1 MAARVGIV
9 GIGHTRFGNSSEY
22 DLADVMAYAATDA
35 LQDAGYLEKRKE
47 IDQVIVGNMA
57 SGLFVHQSAVA
68 SSLISRMDMEPVPA
82 ELVENGPASG
92 ASAVKIGYMAIASGM
107 CDVVLVVGGEVMRKV
122 SGWMSTDIVATML
135 HQEAE
140 YNMGLTLPAFGGM
153 FTRLYMEKYGLTE
166 RDLALLAVKNH
177 ENGAKNKYAHIQAP
191 VNIEAIAD
199 GPEADVVNNYVAEP
213 LRMYSTCPVS
223 DGAAALLL
231 VNMDS
236 PRVKD
241 FKKKP
246 IRIAGVASATDTH
259 CVHNRKDP
267 LQLNAVRIAA
277 EKAYKMAGVGPKD
290 ISFAELHDAF
300 SILELAISE
309 EVGFFERGKSYLAV
323 RKGETKIDG
332 RLPINTSGGL
342 KSKGHPVGATGVSQ
356 VVELVR
362 QLRGEAESGRQV
374 KDPKYGMSVNFGGF
388 GNNVVAVIC
397 AKD

>member
-1 MAARVGIV
+1 MAPRVGIV

-35 LQDAGYLEKRKE
+35 LQDAGFLESRRE
-47 IDQVIVGNMA
+47 VDQVFVGNMA
-57 SGLFVHQSAVA
+57 SGLFCHQSAVA
-68 SSLISRMDMEPVPA
+68 SALVSRLDMEPVPA
-82 ELVENGPASG
+82 ELIENGPASG
-92 ASAVKIGYMAIASGM
+92 ASAVKVGYMAVASGLA
-107 CDVVLVVGGEVMRKV
+107 DVVLVVGGEVMRKV
-122 SGWMSTDIVATML
+122 SGWNATDYVATML
-135 HQEAE
+135 HTEAE
-140 YNMGLTLPAFGGM
+140 YNMGLTLPGFGGM

-177 ENGAKNKYAHIQAP
+177 DNGAKNRYAHIQAP
-191 VNIEAIAD
+191 CDIAAIAD
-199 GPEADVVNNYVAEP
+199 GPEAEVVNNYVAEP

-236 PRVKD
+236 PRAAR

-246 IRIAGVASATDTH
+246 VRIAAVASATDTH
-259 CVHNRKDP
+259 CVHNRADP
-267 LQLNAVRIAA
+267 LRLEAVRIAA
-277 EKAYKMAGVGPKD
+277 EKAYRMASLKPSD

-323 RKGETKIDG
+323 RRGETRIDG

-397 AKD
+397 ARE

>member
-35 LQDAGYLEKRKE
+35 LQDAGYLAQRKK
-47 IDQVIVGNMA
+47 IDQVFVANMA
-57 SGLFVHQSAVA
+57 SGMFCHQSAVA
-68 SSLISRMDMEPVPA
+68 SALISRMDMEPVPA
-82 ELVENGPASG
+82 ELIENGPASG
-92 ASAVKIGYMAIASGM
+92 ASAVKIGYMAVASGIA
-107 CDVVLVVGGEVMRKV
+107 DVVLVVGGEIMRKV
-122 SGWMSTDIVATML
+122 TGWNATDIVATML
-135 HQEAE
+135 DTETE
-140 YNMGLTLPAFGGM
+140 YNMGLTLPGFGGM
-153 FTRLYMEKYGLTE
+153 FTRMYMEKYGMTE

-177 ENGAKNKYAHIQAP
+177 DNGMKNKYAHIQATCT
-191 VNIEAIAD
+191 IEAIAD
-199 GPEADVVNNYVAEP
+199 GPEAKVVNNYIAEP

-236 PRVKD
+236 ERGKA
-241 FKKKP
+241 FAKKP
-246 IRIAGVASATDTH
+246 IRIAAVASATDTH
-259 CVHNRKDP
+259 CVHNRADP

-277 EKAYKMAGVGPKD
+277 EKAYKMAGIGPKD

-300 SILELAISE
+300 SILEMAISE

-323 RKGETKIDG
+323 RKGETKLDG
-332 RLPINTSGGL
+332 RIPINTSGGL

-362 QLRGEAESGRQV
+362 QLRGEAEEGRQV
-374 KDPKYGMSVNFGGF
+374 KDPKFGLSVNFGGF
-388 GNNVVAVIC
+388 GNNVAAVIC

>member
-1 MAARVGIV
+1 MAIRVGIV

-35 LQDAGYLEKRKE
+35 LVDAGFLERRKE

-57 SGLFVHQSAVA
+57 SGLFCHQSAVA
-68 SSLISRMDMEPVPA
+68 SALVSRMDMEPVPA

-92 ASAVKIGYMAIASGM
+92 ASAIKIGYMAVASSM
-107 CDVVLVVGGEVMRKV
+107 ADVVLVVGGEVMRKV
-122 SGWMSTDIVATML
+122 TGWNSTDYVATML
-135 HQEAE
+135 HTDAE
-140 YNMGLTLPAFGGM
+140 YNMGLTLPGFGGM
-153 FTRLYMEKYGLTE
+153 FTRLYMERYGMTE

-177 ENGAKNKYAHIQAP
+177 ENGNKNIYAHIQAP
-191 VNIEAIAD
+191 CTIEAIAD
-199 GPEADVVNNYVAEP
+199 GPEASVVNNYVAEP

-236 PRVKD
+236 PKMKY

-246 IRIAGVASATDTH
+246 IRIAGIASATDTH

-267 LQLNAVRIAA
+267 LRLDAVRIAA
-277 EKAYKMAGVGPKD
+277 EKAYAMAGLKPSD

-309 EVGFFERGKSYLAV
+309 EVGFFERGKSFLAV
-323 RKGETKIDG
+323 RNGETALKG

-356 VVELVR
+356 AVELVR
-362 QLRGEAESGRQV
+362 QLRGEAEHGRQV
-374 KDPKYGMSVNFGGF
+374 KDPRYGMSVNFGGF
-388 GNNVVAVIC
+388 GNNVVALIC
-397 AKD
+397 AKE

>member
-57 SGLFVHQSAVA
+57 SGMFNHQSAVA

-92 ASAVKIGYMAIASGM
+92 ASAIKIGYMAIASGM

-122 SGWMSTDIVATML
+122 SGWMATDVVATML

-140 YNMGLTLPAFGGM
+140 YNMGLTLPSFGGM

-199 GPEADVVNNYVAEP
+199 GPEAEVVNNYVAEP

-223 DGAAALLL
+223 DGAAAVLL

-246 IRIAGVASATDTH
+246 IRIAGIASATDTH
-259 CVHNRKDP
+259 CVHNRADP

-323 RKGETKIDG
+323 RRGETRIDG

-362 QLRGEAESGRQV
+362 QLRGEAEPGRQV

-397 AKD
+397 AKE

>member
-1 MAARVGIV
+1 MAVRVGIV

-22 DLADVMAYAATDA
+22 DLADVLAFAATDA

-57 SGLFVHQSAVA
+57 SGLFCHQSAVA
-68 SSLISRMDMEPVPA
+68 SSLISRMDMEPVPS

-92 ASAVKIGYMAIASGM
+92 ASAIKMGYMAVASGM
-107 CDVVLVVGGEVMRKV
+107 ADVVLVVGGEIMRKV
-122 SGWMSTDIVATML
+122 SGWNSTDFVATML
-135 HQEAE
+135 HSEAE
-140 YNMGLTLPAFGGM
+140 YNMGLTLPGFGGM
-153 FTRLYMEKYGLTE
+153 FTRMYMEKYGLEE
-166 RDLALLAVKNH
+166 RDLAILAVKNH
-177 ENGAKNKYAHIQAP
+177 ENGAKNKYAHIQARCDL
-191 VNIEAIAD
+191 NAIAD
-199 GPEADVVNNYVAEP
+199 GPEADVVNNYIAEP

-223 DGAAALLL
+223 DGAAAVLL

-236 PRVKD
+236 PRMKD

-267 LQLNAVRIAA
+267 LKLEAVRIAA
-277 EKAYKMAGVGPKD
+277 EKAYKMAGLKPSD

-309 EVGFFERGKSYLAV
+309 EVGFFERGKSFLSV
-323 RKGETKIDG
+323 RNGETKLDG

-362 QLRGEAESGRQV
+362 QLRGEAEAGRQV

-397 AKD
+397 AKE